1 MRLTELVAQI
11 FTYSRGGCFGVEFDN
26 HEVDMITIAKTIF

>member
-1 MRLTELVAQI
+1 MRLTELIAQI
-11 FTYSRGGCFGVEFDN
+11 LTYSRGCFDVEFDN

>member
-1 MRLTELVAQI
+1 MRLTKLIAQI
-11 FTYSRGGCFGVEFDN
+11 FTYSRGCFGVEFDN